1 MDTIGVRLR
10 EERLRNGWSQRDL
23 ARESKINVDTISGI
37 ETGQHEPRPSTLTKL
52 AGALSIEVRDL
63 FEESALAGKAE
74 APEAGPQLGEE
85 RLPRSVQ
92 EQLRDDP
99 GAAVDLMESWA
110 SEGRNTGL
118 SNKNERSLVWTLIQ
132 LDTELQAAG
141 ESQGER
147 LEYIGER
154 LGEEGSPT
162 LRRWLETR
170 REMLEQGTYAPLD
183 EATTQFAQR
192 RIAERMKRALATA

>member
-1 MDTIGVRLR
+1 MIGSTFVGGAYRVN
-10 EERLRNGWSQRDL
+10 EE
-23 ARESKINVDTISGI
+23 
-37 ETGQHEPRPSTLTKL
+37 
-52 AGALSIEVRDL
+52 ALGRYLENAKVKPEGDSP
-63 FEESALAGKAE
+63 KAQ
-74 APEAGPQLGEE
+74 AQPGEE
-85 RLPRSVQ
+85 RLPRSVGQ
-92 EQLRDDP
+92 QLAEDP
-99 GAAVDLMESWA
+99 AGDVNLLESWA

-118 SNKNERSLVWTLIQ
+118 SNKHERSLVWTLIQ

>member
-1 MDTIGVRLR
+1 MYKLPEVA
-10 EERLRNGWSQRDL
+10 ERLDVSLDTARRYVRSGQLGSVFIGNAYRVSEEDL
-23 ARESKINVDTISGI
+23 EAFIASRRSK
-37 ETGQHEPRPSTLTKL
+37 PP
-52 AGALSIEVRDL
+52 
-63 FEESALAGKAE
+63 KAQ
-74 APEAGPQLGEE
+74 AQPGEE
-85 RLPRSVQ
+85 RLPRSVGQ
-92 EQLRDDP
+92 QLAEDP
-99 GAAVDLMESWA
+99 AGDVNLLESWA

-118 SNKNERSLVWTLIQ
+118 SNKHERSLVWTLIQ

-154 LGEEGSPT
+154 LGEEDSPT
-162 LRRWLETR
+162 LQRWLETR
-170 REMLEQGTYAPLD
+170 REWVEQDRYEPMD